1 MRRTWALAMVLFTFV
16 ALLPGI
22 APVAAHDLE
31 GDLAEVKD
39 RIDATAARIEASEA
53 AQTDVAASI
62 VASRDNLNE
71 LLAGLG
77 RLEAELLVVT
87 TDLEDRQL
95 HLDQV
100 RDQLRAHYDA
110 IAYTRQQLV
119 TTRASTVE
127 LTKEMYM
134 NAGASIPDVVFTAEA
149 ISDVVLTL
157 TYLDLIASR
166 DEASIAR
173 LEALESQEVRQQA
186 LIEEQEIEVELQVAE
201 LQTAQA
207 ELDVLVAEL
216 EAQHTQIEAVIAEQ
230 SSLLAGLEAEEQFF
244 REELDGLEAEQA
256 EIEQLIAER
265 QSEGG
270 SAPGILVRPVPG
282 PITSGFG
289 YRLHPILGYQRL
301 HTGVDMRA
309 SYGTPIVSGADGV
322 VIYSGARGGYGNTVM
337 VDHGGG
343 MVTLYA
349 HQSSIAVAN
358 GQSVAAGQL
367 VGYVGSTGLST
378 GPHLHFEVRING
390 APVDPAPYL

>member
-1 MRRTWALAMVLFTFV
+1 MRRPWVLGVVLVAMV
-16 ALLPGI
+16 ALLPGVGPAI
-22 APVAAHDLE
+22 AQSLDD
-31 GDLAEVKD
+31 DLADIKD
-39 RIDATAARIEASEA
+39 RINATAARIEASEA
-53 AQTDVAASI
+53 AQTEVTSAI
-62 VASRDNLNE
+62 VASRDTLNG
-71 LLAGLG
+71 LLAGLAD
-77 RLEAELLVVT
+77 LEAELLVVS
-87 TDLEDRQL
+87 TDLDDRRL

-110 IAYTRQQLV
+110 IAYTRTQLA
-119 TTRASTVE
+119 TTRQTTIE

-134 NAGASIPDVVFTAEA
+134 NAGASIPDVVFTTDA

-173 LEALESQEVRQQA
+173 LEALESQEVRQQD
-186 LIEEQEIEVELQVAE
+186 LIEQQETEVEFQVAE

-207 ELDVLVAEL
+207 ELDALVAEL
-216 EAQHTQIEAVIAEQ
+216 ESQRTQIEAVISEQ
-230 SSLLAGLEAEEQFF
+230 SALLASLEVEEQFF
-244 REELDGLEAEQA
+244 REELDGLEAEQD

-265 QSEGG
+265 QSQGG

-282 PITSGFG
+282 AITSAFG

-322 VIYSGARGGYGNTVM
+322 VIYAGPRGGYGNTVM

-358 GQSVAAGQL
+358 GQAVSGGQV

-390 APVDPAPYL
+390 APVNPAPYL